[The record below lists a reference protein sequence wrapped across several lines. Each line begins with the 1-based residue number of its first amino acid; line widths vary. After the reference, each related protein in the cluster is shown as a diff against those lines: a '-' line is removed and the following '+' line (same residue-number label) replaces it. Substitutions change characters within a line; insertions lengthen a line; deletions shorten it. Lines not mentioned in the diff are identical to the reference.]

1 VLASLRA
8 RGAVPTILVIVA
20 ACCWLVVARETAGM
34 QSGPGTM
41 GLRAGGFLAVWA
53 AMMAAMM
60 LPAVA
65 PVSRLYAE
73 GVAADGGDRV
83 GLRVAG
89 MVAGYLLSW
98 VSVGCAAL
106 GLSQAADRLAASHPD
121 AAVFAGSVVLA
132 VAGVYQL
139 TPAKRACLSHCRS
152 PFALLFGL
160 RRLRGALRDLRAGI
174 VHGAYCV
181 GCCWALMAALIA
193 LGIMDLRWMALFAL
207 VITLERTL
215 PRPAPVVWATSVG
228 LLALAGAVPWY
239 PELVPGLH
247 GHPMV
252 PM

>member
-1 VLASLRA
+1 MLASRRA
-8 RGAVPTILVIVA
+8 WAAVPTVLVILA
-20 ACCWLVVARETAGM
+20 ACCWLVVARQTAGM
-34 QSGPGTM
+34 QPGPGTM

-65 PVSRLYAE
+65 PVARLYAQ

-89 MVAGYLLSW
+89 MVTGYLLSW
-98 VSVGCAAL
+98 VAVGCAAL
-106 GLSQAADRLAASHPD
+106 GLSQAADRLAGSHPD
-121 AAVFAGSVVLA
+121 AAVYAGSVVLA

-139 TPAKRACLSHCRS
+139 TSAKHACLSHCRS
-152 PFALLFGL
+152 PFSLLFSL
-160 RRLRGALRDLRAGI
+160 RRQRGPLRDLRAGI

-193 LGIMDLRWMALFAL
+193 LGIMDLRWMALLTL

-215 PRPAPVVWATSVG
+215 PRPAPVVWATSAG
-228 LLALAGAVPWY
+228 LLALAAAVPWY
-239 PELVPGLH
+239 PDLVPGLH
-247 GHPMV
+247 GHPMM